1 MDNIKK
7 RLAAAVLFWALTAAT
22 MVMIF
27 MFSSDTGEES
37 AQLSGGLLA
46 RIIIY
51 IGSAFSENTL
61 RKLAHFTEFM
71 SLGFFTAGGMYF
83 SFNTRRPYAPLI
95 PCVLYAVSDEIH
107 QYYIPDRACRVLDVF
122 IDSCGSLAGILIFL
136 LILTLIKRTRAKNNK
151 QDNG

>member
-1 MDNIKK
+1 MDNVKK
-7 RLAAAVLFWALTAAT
+7 RPAAAVLFWALTAAT

-46 RIIIY
+46 KIIIY
-51 IGSAFSENTL
+51 IGNVFSENTL
-61 RKLAHFTEFM
+61 RKLAHFTEFTA
-71 SLGFFTAGGMYF
+71 LGLFTAGGMYF
-83 SFNTRRPYAPLI
+83 SFNIRKPYAPLI

-107 QYYIPDRACRVLDVF
+107 QYFVPDRACRVLDVF

-136 LILTLIKRTRAKNNK
+136 LILTLIKRNKAKKSK